1 MTTKKKRKFDLEK
14 GLADFRAGLEKLR
27 QTPPP
32 KTATLVGKAELLAAA
47 KAEIAQ
53 MYKDGYTLQM
63 IADALS
69 NGDQYGIL
77 PSAVKAVL
85 KTPRGS
91 KKAITKQSTSL
102 ASESKPKEEAK
113 LSSNNK
119 EQDNSNKK
127 VFSQTAAGTGF
138 PKI

>member
-1 MTTKKKRKFDLEK
+1 MATKQKRKFDLEK
-14 GLADFRAGLEKLR
+14 ALEHGRSALEKLKL
-27 QTPPP
+27 TPPP
-32 KTATLVGKAELLAAA
+32 KTPKLASKSEYLNAL
-47 KAEIAQ
+47 KSEITQ

-77 PSAVKAVL
+77 PSAVKTIL

-102 ASESKPKEEAK
+102 ASESKPKEETK

>member
-1 MTTKKKRKFDLEK
+1 MCSSDLEK
-14 GLADFRAGLEKLR
+14 LK

-32 KTATLVGKAELLAAA
+32 KIEKDISKSEALQKA

-102 ASESKPKEEAK
+102 ASESKPKEETK